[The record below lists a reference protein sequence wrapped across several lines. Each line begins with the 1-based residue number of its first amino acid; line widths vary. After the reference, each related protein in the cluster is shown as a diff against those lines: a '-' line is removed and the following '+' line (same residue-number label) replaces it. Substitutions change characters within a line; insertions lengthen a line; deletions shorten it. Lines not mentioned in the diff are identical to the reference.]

1 MIGKMTK
8 TALMLWC
15 EVEGNLFG
23 DDMWEERTRKGA
35 QKDYQLL
42 IKRLSDMSLIDCEIF
57 CERRGGDEV
66 QECVGCIRKD
76 LVEIRSKVEDVWRG
90 LSEEEHPVERA
101 ALHLLHAF
109 ISWVNCGWAAKCEG
123 SIEMLQF
130 IPMIEFLVEQ

>member
-57 CERRGGDEV
+57 CEGEGE
-66 QECVGCIRKD
+66 ECAGCIRKD
-76 LVEIRSKVEDVWRG
+76 LVEIRGKVEDAWRS
-90 LSEEEHPVERA
+90 LSDEEHPVERA

-109 ISWVNCGWAAKCEG
+109 ISWVNCGWAAKCDG
-123 SIEMLQF
+123 SIERLHF
-130 IPMIEFLVEQ
+130 LPMIEFLVAL

>member
-57 CERRGGDEV
+57 CERRGGDEA

-76 LVEIRSKVEDVWRG
+76 LVEIRSKVGSDISRVLYFFCYDGKIILTNGFVKKTQKTPRIEIT
-90 LSEEEHPVERA
+90 RA
-101 ALHLLHAF
+101 KK
-109 ISWVNCGWAAKCEG
+109 I
-123 SIEMLQF
+123 
-130 IPMIEFLVEQ
+130 